1 MHGRTSISLRGAP
14 AFAPLILLFGLL
26 AGISSRQLAAQAC
39 CAITGLEA
47 KGQTA
52 AAKVTATGQSFEFRV
67 SDRRLFDSLRVG
79 QPVYA
84 NFKASQVSLDGKT
97 PCCAILRMGGSPS
110 VQDRVPQSKSQSE
123 PGAGGGGGVTR
134 TPTPSGSAHVDIVGR
149 ALPLEFV
156 LKNRPSNVWASF
168 TNSGATLPADLA
180 AADPQPDWLVDGQ
193 LRTSDTTGNHPKGQ
207 VPTSGRRAWPQGSE
221 RIYDARFTLTP
232 GLHEIRAAMPAQPTE
247 VSTGNNTTIFPVMAG
262 APDLV
267 AEYDEGF
274 INNGSLNSSYS
285 RYRFWTENKGDIPSP
300 PCRIRVTLSYRPV
313 VQPPLN
319 QEAVAWTP
327 YDPVFDD
334 IPSIIQ
340 ARKSGYIYTQIW
352 YPAQVTAGGVKPDEQ
367 YKWEFVVD
375 ENDAVTEDN
384 KANNK
389 LTVQKTHPG
398 FDKLVMGKNPW

>member
-14 AFAPLILLFGLL
+14 ALAPLILLFGLL
-26 AGISSRQLAAQAC
+26 AGTSRPLAAQAC
-39 CAITGLEA
+39 CSITGA
-47 KGQTA
+47 DPKSGIA
-52 AAKVTATGQSFEFRV
+52 SARVAATGQSFEFKV
-67 SDRRLFDSLRVG
+67 PDRRLFDSLRVG

-84 NFKASQVSLDGKT
+84 NFNANQVSLDGKT
-97 PCCAILRMGGSPS
+97 VCCAILKVGGSPP

-123 PGAGGGGGVTR
+123 PGGGGGGSVTR
-134 TPTPSGSAHVDIVGR
+134 TPTPPGPAHVDIVGR
-149 ALPLEFV
+149 EQPLEFV
-156 LKNRPSNVWASF
+156 LKNRPSIVWASF
-168 TNSGATLPADLA
+168 TNAGATLPADPA
-180 AADPQPDWLVDGQ
+180 AVDPQPNWLVDGRP
-193 LRTSDTTGNHPKGQ
+193 RTSDTTGDHPKGQ
-207 VPTSGRRAWPQGSE
+207 VPTSGRKAWPQGSE
-221 RIYDARFTLTP
+221 HTYEARFTLAP

-247 VSTGNNTTIFPVMAG
+247 VSTGNNTTVFPVMSG

-274 INNGSLNSSYS
+274 INNGNLNSSYS

-300 PCRIRVTLSYRPV
+300 PCRIRVTLYYRPV
-313 VQPPLN
+313 VQPPLD

-334 IPSIIQ
+334 IPSITQ

-352 YPAQVTAGGVKPDEQ
+352 YPAQVTTGGVKPDEQ

-375 ENDAVTEDN
+375 EKDAVIEDN

-389 LTVQKTHPG
+389 LKVQKTHPG
-398 FDKLVMGKNPW
+398 FDRLVMGQNSW